1 MTELKIAFL
10 TCLSCFLDIADAWKN
25 PDGSSTDLFFV
36 LLFLLMMIVVVV
48 MMVVAVLL
56 LLLQFR

>member
-1 MTELKIAFL
+1 MAFL
-10 TCLSCFLDIADAWKN
+10 TCLSCLLDVADAWKN
-25 PDGSSTDLFFV
+25 PDGSSADLIFV
-36 LLFLLMMIVVVV
+36 LLFLLMMIVVV